1 MTKKMIVVTALAGLA
16 LAGAG
21 CKKKT
26 TDGEPATGSGSAAMD
41 GTGSAGATMASGS
54 GMAGS
59 AMGSGSAMAGSGS
72 GSATAP
78 TADTADKLEIMAE
91 HVDPAKPNVTVT
103 FTGIKVV
110 KATFDP
116 EKIEG
121 GTAELEVDIST
132 LASGVDKRD
141 THLKSPDYLD
151 LGKFPKVTIKVD
163 NVKKSGDAYTADAT
177 VKAHGVEK
185 KLPVTFTVADK
196 TADSIRING
205 EAKFSRLDFTV
216 GKPETEDGA
225 KAAMTAK
232 LQVTLHKS

>member
-1 MTKKMIVVTALAGLA
+1 MTKKMIVVTALAAFA

-21 CKKKT
+21 CKKKK
-26 TDGEPATGSGSAAMD
+26 TDGEPVQGSGTATMDSGSA
-41 GTGSAGATMASGS
+41 GGTMASGS

-72 GSATAP
+72 ATAP
-78 TADTADKLEIMAE
+78 TADTADKLEIFAE
-91 HVDPAKPNVTVT
+91 HVDPAKPAVTVT
-103 FTGIKVV
+103 FTGVKVV

-163 NVKKSGDAYTADAT
+163 NVKKSGDNAYTADAT
-177 VKAHGVEK
+177 INAHGVEK

-216 GKPETEDGA
+216 GKPETEDGS
-225 KAAMTAK
+225 KTAMTAK

>member
-26 TDGEPATGSGSAAMD
+26 TGGEPAQGSGTAAMD
-41 GTGSAGATMASGS
+41 GTGSAGGAMGS
-54 GMAGS
+54 SGS
-59 AMGSGSAMAGSGS
+59 AMGSATGSAMGSAGSA
-72 GSATAP
+72 ATP
-78 TADTADKLEIMAE
+78 TADTADKLEIFAE
-91 HVDPAKPNVTVT
+91 HVDPAKPKVTVT

-121 GTAELEVDIST
+121 GTAELEVDVNT

-141 THLKSPDYLD
+141 TDLKTPGYLD
-151 LGKFPKVTIKVD
+151 SAKFPKVSIKID
-163 NVKKSGDAYTADAT
+163 NVKKAGDGYTADAT
-177 VKAHGVEK
+177 INAHGVEK
-185 KLPVTFTVADK
+185 KVPVTFTVADK

-205 EAKFSRLDFTV
+205 EAKFSRLDFGV
-216 GKPETEDGA
+216 GRPESDDGA